1 MRYWKLLTVTEST
14 INYIVRMFYIDGIKA
29 YNILGNHVKSSL
41 FAIIFL
47 NGNSIFDIVIIMIKI

>member
-29 YNILGNHVKSSL
+29 YHVKSSL